1 MNYQQLGRSG
11 LLVSSLCLGTM
22 IFGEESERGTPP
34 AEAERIISRFLDA
47 GGNFLDTADIYASGR
62 SDYHILHA
70 IDASL
75 RRLQTDYID
84 VYYVHAWDTLTPLE
98 ETLRVLDD
106 LVGAG
111 KVRYIGVSNFKAW
124 QVMKALGLSDA
135 SHWTRFVVAQYQ
147 YSLINRDIED
157 EFSDLCPSE
166 GIGITAW
173 GPLGGGFLSGK
184 YQRNRRPQA
193 ATEGRIATTGSD
205 TEEAWERRNTERNWA
220 VLETVQAIAQAHGAT
235 VAQVALAWLR
245 SQPIVSSVILGI
257 RTLSQLEENLPAAAL
272 ELTSEERSRL
282 DRVSAPLGGEKQARS
297 CKRAT
302 RALSLPPLRTVET
315 TCLATVRIVSR
326 MRPPFY
332 LSDRPGDHKGR
343 PYISRARPGDRKG
356 RPYISRCPIVFRY
369 TLT

>member
-62 SDYHILHA
+62 SEEIVGQAIKGKRDQIILATKVHFSPQKGPNDIGLSRYHILRA

-84 VYYVHAWDTLTPLE
+84 VYYLHAWDSLTPLE

-135 SHWTRFVVAQYQ
+135 SHWTRFVAAQYQ
-147 YSLINRDIED
+147 YNLVNRDIED

-184 YQRNRRPQA
+184 YQHNQRPQA

-220 VLETVQAIAQAHGAT
+220 ILEAVQAIAQAHGAT

-245 SQPIVSSVILGI
+245 SQSIVSSVILGI
-257 RTLSQLEENLPAAAL
+257 RTLSQLEENLPAATL

-282 DRVSAPLGGEKQARS
+282 DRVS
-297 CKRAT
+297 
-302 RALSLPPLRTVET
+302 
-315 TCLATVRIVSR
+315 
-326 MRPPFY
+326 RPPERY
-332 LSDRPGDHKGR
+332 PYRLIELWRRP
-343 PYISRARPGDRKG
+343 
-356 RPYISRCPIVFRY
+356 V
-369 TLT
+369 